1 MNTRIKELRENKRD
15 SKEYIEIDG
24 VKRKYSQQSIAD
36 YIGCDI
42 KTYQHYEKGSPIPLD
57 HLCKLADLYGVSVD
71 YLLYR
76 TDYTSCDNEMI
87 SHSIGLLDKSIENI
101 RTIIASDIEYN
112 AIIEGVR
119 AYNPNI
125 DYPPRWLL
133 DYLNLILS
141 SDDIGDILK
150 ALDTFMSAGY
160 NTPVAFD
167 RKGGVSGWYATDQKP
182 WLGNYNYIS
191 LARSIANS
199 TAKMD
204 KIDKIDIEIDDTF
217 TEAIALKQIEKALY
231 NIKNKGL
238 AN

>member
-1 MNTRIKELRENKRD
+1 MNTRIKELRENKKD

-87 SHSIGLLDKSIENI
+87 SQSIGLSDKAIENI
-101 RTIIASDIEYN
+101 RDIIRLDYELNEMAK
-112 AIIEGVR
+112 
-119 AYNPNI
+119 AYKNLNPNI
-125 DYPPRWLL
+125 DYPPRDLIAQL
-133 DYLNLILS
+133 DRVLAHDN
-141 SDDIGDILK
+141 IGVILK
-150 ALDTFMSAGY
+150 AINMFMSKGY
-160 NTPVAFD
+160 NIPVVFE
-167 RKGGVSGWYATDQKP
+167 RIGGVSSWYATDQNPYLDKST
-182 WLGNYNYIS
+182 NYIS
-191 LARSIANS
+191 LAHSMANS
-199 TAKMD
+199 RD
-204 KIDKIDIEIDDTF
+204 KIEVPITDTIIET
-217 TEAIALKQIEKALY
+217 TALKDIEKALY
-231 NIKNKGL
+231 EIKEGL